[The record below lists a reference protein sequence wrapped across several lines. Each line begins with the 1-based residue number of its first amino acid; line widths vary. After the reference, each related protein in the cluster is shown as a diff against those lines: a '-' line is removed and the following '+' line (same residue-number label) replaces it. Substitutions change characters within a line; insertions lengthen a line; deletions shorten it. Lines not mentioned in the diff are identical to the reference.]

1 MGPSD
6 LLKSIQETL
15 DEEEFDCSFQAA
27 REAERK
33 DLVLVSLGQ
42 DSLGRNHELQISCI
56 DHPADESLFTGEQH
70 PHVAVTFST
79 TFLIDLNPETIYE
92 TARFISFLNTIV
104 DIPGFELNELDN
116 CIRYRYV
123 FLGLPG
129 GLDLSLLLTLVGV
142 HMFAVDKI
150 LPFIESI
157 VKEEVSFEDVLAL
170 IIKQFEEF
178 QQKIAALN
186 DDLSTPGL

>member
-15 DEEEFDCSFQAA
+15 DEEEFDCCFQGA
-27 REAERK
+27 REAEGK
-33 DLVLVSLGQ
+33 DLVLVSLGE
-42 DSLGRNHELQISCI
+42 DSLGRNHELQISCV
-56 DHPADESLFTGEQH
+56 DHPADESLLSGEQL

-79 TFLIDLNPETIYE
+79 TFLIDFNPKTIYE
-92 TARFISFLNTIV
+92 TARFLSFLNTIV

-129 GLDLSLLLTLVGV
+129 GLDLYLLLTIVGV
-142 HMFAVDKI
+142 HMFAVNKI

-157 VKEEVSFEDVLAL
+157 VKEEVSFEDVLTL

-178 QQKIAALN
+178 QQKIAELKN
-186 DDLSTPGL
+186 D

>member
-1 MGPSD
+1 MGSLD

-15 DEEEFDCSFQAA
+15 DEEEFDCSFEAA
-27 REAERK
+27 GEEGGK
-33 DLVLVSLGQ
+33 DLVVVRLGEKQ
-42 DSLGRNHELQISCI
+42 RNHELQISCV
-56 DHPADESLFTGEQH
+56 DHPVDESLFTGEQL

-79 TFLIDLNPETIYE
+79 TFLIDLNPKTIYE

-116 CIRYRYV
+116 CVRYRYI

-129 GLDLSLLLTLVGV
+129 SLDLFLLLTIIGV

-157 VKEEVSFEDVLAL
+157 IKEEVSFEDVLTL

-178 QQKIAALN
+178 QQKI
-186 DDLSTPGL
+186 SESKEEHTPE